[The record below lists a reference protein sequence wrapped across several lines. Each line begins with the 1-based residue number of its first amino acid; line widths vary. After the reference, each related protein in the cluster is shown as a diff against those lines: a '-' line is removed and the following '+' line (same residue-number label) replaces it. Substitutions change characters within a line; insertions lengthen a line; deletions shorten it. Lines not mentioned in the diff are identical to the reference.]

1 MATIFTRIAK
11 GEIPS
16 YKCAESDDF
25 YAFLDI
31 SPLAPGHTLVIPK
44 HVEDD
49 YIFHL
54 DEKTYEGLWAFA
66 RKVAL
71 AVKAAVPCKR
81 VGVAVLGMEVP
92 HTHIHLVPLQT
103 EGDLDFRKQKPVVSE
118 DEMKRIAASILKE
131 YENLYDSASGRC
143 RPPRRRVRQ
152 AVGKHRRHAY
162 RCTRQSGH
170 RPAS

>member
-1 MATIFTRIAK
+1 MATIFTRIAN

-16 YKCAESDDF
+16 YKCAENEDF

-31 SPLAPGHTLVIPK
+31 APLAKGHTLVIPK

-66 RKVAL
+66 RKVAV
-71 AVKAAVPCKR
+71 AIKAAVPCKR

-103 EGDLDFRKQKPVVSE
+103 EGDLDFRKEKLKLSAEENQA
-118 DEMKRIAASILKE
+118 IADAILKV
-131 YENLYDSASGRC
+131 YETL
-143 RPPRRRVRQ
+143 
-152 AVGKHRRHAY
+152 
-162 RCTRQSGH
+162 
-170 RPAS
+170 